1 MTHAIVILCTVPN
14 RDVADKLARLLVDKR
29 AAACVN
35 ILGEVTS
42 VYRWKGEVTTDVE
55 LQLVIKTTSSQ
66 FTNVETLVRA
76 NHPYE
81 VPELIALPVSLASA
95 DYLAWLTD
103 SSR

>member
-1 MTHAIVILCTVPN
+1 MTDAIVILCTVPN
-14 RDVADKLARLLVDKR
+14 REVADKLARLLVEKR

-66 FTNVETLVRA
+66 FAHVETLVRA

-81 VPELIALPVSLASA
+81 VPELIALPVSLASS
-95 DYLAWLTD
+95 DYLTWLTEA
-103 SSR
+103 SR